1 MKIVILYHPQS
12 DHSRVVEEY
21 VHEFVIRNPEMSI
34 EAISVDTR
42 EGATAAE
49 VYDVVQYPSML
60 ALRESGELV
69 KDWQGLPLPLM
80 NDVAFFALS

>member
-34 EAISVDTR
+34 EAVSVDAR
-42 EGATAAE
+42 EGATTAE